1 MAPTKSTAVKISSTR
16 PLDIPVAAWIASLHA
31 DLDAR
36 IAAAEAKLAA
46 KPVKTTSET
55 EAPVT
60 PKKATKANKAPD
72 APKKEAKEPK
82 SDDEKRIKR
91 MSPTLTK
98 QLTTVFQD
106 AKKEFAKEKGAE
118 FAKYV
123 NELPKESFEAK
134 NLSDHMRDFAGVGA
148 GAVAETKPVVAETK
162 KVEPK
167 AESKKVLK
175 KETPIPEA
183 VPDEDMIEVPF
194 NGLKYVVGSIS
205 KRVYEETDAEDKFV
219 GLLGLGKFKKMQL
232 PA

>member
-1 MAPTKSTAVKISSTR
+1 MSTVKISSTR
-16 PLDIPVAAWIASLHA
+16 PLDIPVADWIKSLHA

-36 IAAAEAKLAA
+36 IAAAEAKLASKPA
-46 KPVKTTSET
+46 KVATDAVV
-55 EAPVT
+55 APET
-60 PKKATKANKAPD
+60 PKKAPKAKKAPD

-82 SDDEKRIKR
+82 TDVEVEKRIKR

-123 NELPKESFEAK
+123 NELSKEAFEAK

-148 GAVAETKPVVAETK
+148 VPVAVAETKKAEPK
-162 KVEPK
+162 KV
-167 AESKKVLK
+167 VK
-175 KETPIPEA
+175 KETPVPEA
-183 VPDEDMIEVPF
+183 VPDEDLVEVPF
-194 NGLKYVVGSIS
+194 KGVKYVVGEIS
-205 KRVYEETDAEDKFV
+205 KRVYEANDDGDKFV
-219 GLLGLGKFKKMQL
+219 GLLGLGKFKTMQL

>member
-1 MAPTKSTAVKISSTR
+1 MAPTKNTTTKISSAR
-16 PLDIPVAAWIASLHA
+16 PLDMPVAEWIAALHA

-36 IAAAEAKLAA
+36 IAAAEAKLAS

-55 EAPVT
+55 EAPKT
-60 PKKATKANKAPD
+60 PKKAPKKKETPD
-72 APKKEAKEPK
+72 APKKESKPAK
-82 SDDEKRIKR
+82 SDDDKRIKR
-91 MSPTLTK
+91 MTPTLSK

-106 AKKEFAKEKGAE
+106 AKKEFKKENGAE

-123 NELPKESFEAK
+123 NDLSKDAFEAK

-148 GAVAETKPVVAETK
+148 VPVAVAETK

-167 AESKKVLK
+167 AEPKKVVK

-183 VPDEDMIEVPF
+183 VPDEDLVEVPF
-194 NGLKYVVGSIS
+194 KGVKYVVGEIS
-205 KRVYEETDAEDKFV
+205 KRVYEADEENGDKYV
-219 GLLGLGKFKKMQL
+219 GLLGLGKFKTMQL